1 MKYETKLLKI
11 VYKHI
16 FFRRNIEVLAM
27 TEAPDYMWMSI
38 LGDPNQACGIG
49 ALGCVFALFFA
60 NVGDAIGTAK
70 SGCAIL

>member
-1 MKYETKLLKI
+1 MRIIIPCRQVI
-11 VYKHI
+11 VINY

-60 NVGDAIGTAK
+60 NVGAAIGTAK